1 MKNPTKLTQQ
11 ELSTI
16 KHTLWKMVQL
26 AGYWDETNYLALSKS
41 LEDLNFKDNSLD
53 SYAVRLGEIV
63 NELIDIDDVNIGI
76 EQLYQFQDKL
86 KWTQLQKHINNDLV
100 ITAEKIKNIF
110 LMFWFDLK
118 MKVNIWNENII
129 QKIFEKSILKVPPN
143 IF

>member
-86 KWTQLQKHINNDLV
+86 K
-100 ITAEKIKNIF
+100 
-110 LMFWFDLK
+110 
-118 MKVNIWNENII
+118 
-129 QKIFEKSILKVPPN
+129 
-143 IF
+143 